1 MKKRSAIAGL
11 VAVVIL
17 AAPLA
22 AAARAVYLNGVDI
35 SHVKDRTFKDVK
47 CHIDENGD
55 IHLSA
60 PHYKVEV
67 ADEEAGEEESSSDRS
82 EAGANP
88 ELRTKYFLA
97 TKPSPQ
103 GRAQYD
109 VVLEINGV
117 ERAVIEAGDDAVIT
131 EISAWL
137 KKGKNTV
144 VLKAKKDIE
153 EGRKSTSSGDELT
166 VLIGAGHEDDNI
178 VKMDV
183 VHVKFK
189 VNASQIAPQQKRA
202 SFNAI

>member
-11 VAVVIL
+11 AAVVML

-22 AAARAVYLNGVDI
+22 AAARVVYLNGVDI
-35 SHVKDRTFKDVK
+35 SHVKSRTFKDVE

-60 PHYKVEV
+60 PHYKVEM
-67 ADEEAGEEESSSDRS
+67 ADEKDDEKKSSTDRS

-109 VVLEINGV
+109 VVVEINGV
-117 ERAVIEAGDDAVIT
+117 ERKVIEAGDGAVIT

-144 VLKAKKDIE
+144 VLEAKKNLE
-153 EGRKSTSSGDELT
+153 GGRKSTSSQDELT
-166 VLIGAGHEDDNI
+166 VLIGAGHEEDNV

-183 VHVKFK
+183 VHLKFE
-189 VNASQIAPQQKRA
+189 VDASQIAPQEKRT